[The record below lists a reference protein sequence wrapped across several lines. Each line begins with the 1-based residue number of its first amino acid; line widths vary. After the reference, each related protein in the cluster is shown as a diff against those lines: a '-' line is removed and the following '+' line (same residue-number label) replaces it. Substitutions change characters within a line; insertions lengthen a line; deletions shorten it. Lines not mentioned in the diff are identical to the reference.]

1 MSTVNKKWSTLFP
14 KSIGNETR
22 SDKPIDN
29 TQAYET
35 DGFPKFMSNDPV
47 RYDLQN
53 AVMTQAMSN
62 DERLNE
68 KINNIANT
76 YVKKSGDT
84 MTGALNLA
92 NHTWNLAGNDA
103 YFGDANKSGCFCIK
117 GANND
122 TGLTLINRN
131 DNTDADC
138 AIIRYSGKNIV
149 VNKSIDGNI
158 TGTATAA
165 TNDSDGNAIN
175 TTYLKKA
182 DFPKNISA
190 FDNDAKYL
198 QTADLLDKVYP
209 VGSIYLSMV
218 NTDPKN
224 LFGGTWQRISQGRML
239 LGADDSTYKVGAT
252 GGTATETLTVN
263 QIPGHTH
270 TGITGWADLQGTI
283 GGWDVQGNKVVA
295 GAFTIESYGNYNN
308 TGGSLH
314 SDYPQK
320 FHMNVSHNHTFSTN
334 SIGGGQ
340 AHNNMSPYL
349 SVYIW
354 QRIA

>member
-35 DGFPKFMSNDPV
+35 DGFPQFMGNDPV

-53 AVMTQAMSN
+53 AVMTQVMSN

-68 KINNIANT
+68 KINATNGNLVAHNKDTKAHTVGI
-76 YVKKSGDT
+76 SGNAATATKLET
-84 MTGALNLA
+84 MRDISLT
-92 NHTWNLAGNDA
+92 
-103 YFGDANKSGCFCIK
+103 GDAIGKAAFDGSTNIS
-117 GANND
+117 
-122 TGLTLINRN
+122 INTTVEQAAHA
-131 DNTDADC
+131 DN
-138 AIIRYSGKNIV
+138 
-149 VNKSIDGNI
+149 
-158 TGTATAA
+158 ATAA
-165 TNDSDGNAIN
+165 TNDSDGNAIK

-252 GGTATETLTVN
+252 GGPATETLTVN

-270 TGITGWADLQGTI
+270 TGTTSWADLQGNW
-283 GGWDVQGNKVVA
+283 GGFSKEANGSGVVVTNSTYNTKIVA
-295 GAFTIESYGNYNN
+295 TGADDSWGKRQHI
-308 TGGSLH
+308 
-314 SDYPQK
+314 D
-320 FHMNVSHNHTFSTN
+320 VSHNHTFTTN
-334 SIGGGQ
+334 STGGGQ

-349 SVYIW
+349 AVYIW
-354 QRIA
+354 QRTA